1 MKIKQ
6 LFNQNKTVFS
16 CEVFPPKKDSPIE
29 TIYKTLD
36 GLQPI
41 QPDYI
46 SVTFGAGGNVLNQPT
61 GEIAS
66 IIQNEYHIPSVA
78 HLTCLNYSKEEV
90 ATLLEQFQK
99 AGIENILALRGDR
112 NPDFA
117 PKTDF
122 RYASELITFIKE
134 RGDFNISAACYPEG
148 HVESESLVQDILD
161 LRKKV
166 DAGADNLVSQLFFD
180 NEDFYS
186 FLDRAHCAGIDVPI
200 QAGIMPVLNQK
211 QVERMVSMCGS
222 ALPSKLTRMLSRY
235 GENPEALR
243 AAGIAYATE
252 QISELI
258 AAGVDGIHLYT
269 MNNPE
274 VATTIYNCVKSL
286 LQA

>member
-6 LFNQNKTVFS
+6 LFQKNKTVFS

-90 ATLLEQFQK
+90 ATLLEQFK
-99 AGIENILALRGDR
+99 NAGIENILALRGDR

-117 PKTDF
+117 PQTDF

-148 HVESESLVQDILD
+148 HVESETLVQDILD

-186 FLDRAHCAGIDVPI
+186 FLDRAHCAGVDVPI